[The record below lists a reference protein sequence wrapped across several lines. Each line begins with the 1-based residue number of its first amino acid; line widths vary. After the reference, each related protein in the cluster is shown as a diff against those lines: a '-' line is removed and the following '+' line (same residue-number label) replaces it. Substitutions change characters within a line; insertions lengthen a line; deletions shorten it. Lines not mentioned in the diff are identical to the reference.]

1 MTPFVPASA
10 LYDVESGERIRPPA
24 HDATPAEVAT
34 AVGDGVVTRQRSL
47 GEFGSGTRLDLS
59 DLTDAE
65 RAAYVAVRLNG
76 VGMREHAHATDWSAG
91 G

>member
-1 MTPFVPASA
+1 M
-10 LYDVESGERIRPPA
+10 
-24 HDATPAEVAT
+24 
-34 AVGDGVVTRQRSL
+34 TRQRGL
-47 GEFGSGTRLDLS
+47 CEFGSGTRLDLS

-76 VGMREHAHATDWSAG
+76 VGMREHAHATDCSAG

>member
-1 MTPFVPASA
+1 
-10 LYDVESGERIRPPA
+10 
-24 HDATPAEVAT
+24 
-34 AVGDGVVTRQRSL
+34 VTRQRGL
-47 GEFGSGTRLDLS
+47 GGFGSGTRLDLS